1 MPRDDREQNFDK
13 ALARHL
19 GSTSAAQ
26 GNDCLDAETLAAYHE
41 RLLDPEEMAHHK
53 AHIASCERCQEI
65 LAQLEATDPILV
77 EADRDLMLDQIVLEI
92 PESESAPAGGSAVEI
107 EPQLEAQPESPAKL
121 QSNLEEVAPP
131 MAAAP
136 HAEASVASEPETTPE
151 LEIEHELDLVAAS
164 AAPPSQIQSQAPSLV
179 SAAPKPPLVAAAA
192 AKSAPP
198 SSATITFRSP
208 REERPKLVRFVAI
221 FGAIAA
227 AIIFWLVFRDQ
238 NKSFDLAQNHQQK
251 LEMPAQSPAQPPAPP
266 AGETAKD
273 SAPAASEP
281 NASASRGDA
290 TAPKPTPQPQQA
302 PSKTPTDSAT
312 NALDEG
318 KNALDAAKALE
329 LKTKKDAAAQ
339 GATFIP
345 RDEESASS
353 ARASRQAAAASPRKP
368 APASPVEKALADANA
383 VLQST
388 SNSPSSIPA
397 TPPPARSKVSPGIV
411 NEVAVADSGSRG
423 GAQITP
429 STASVNG
436 RMVNTLSTV
445 TPLSVPAPSGK
456 TIWRIGQAGQI
467 QRSTD
472 SGTTWSIQPSG
483 VVTDLIAG
491 SAYSDQVCWLVGRNG
506 TILRTIN
513 GGATWQK
520 IGSPSSADLLG
531 VFSINA
537 DSATIT
543 DSAGRAFETTTAGS
557 HWTRTRLQE

>member
-41 RLLDPEEMAHHK
+41 RLLDPEEMAQHK

-92 PESESAPAGGSAVEI
+92 PESEPAPDGAAAVEI
-107 EPQLEAQPESPAKL
+107 EPQLEASPEPPAKL
-121 QSNLEEVAPP
+121 Q
-131 MAAAP
+131 P
-136 HAEASVASEPETTPE
+136 HAEEVTHPMAVAPQAEVPAAPVPETTPE

-164 AAPPSQIQSQAPSLV
+164 AAPPSLTQSQASSREAAA
-179 SAAPKPPLVAAAA
+179 SAPAVPVFPAA

-198 SSATITFRSP
+198 SSSTITFRSP
-208 REERPKLVRFVAI
+208 REDRPKLVRFVAI

-227 AIIFWLVFRDQ
+227 AVVFWLVFRDQ

-251 LEMPAQSPAQPPAPP
+251 LEMPPQSPAPAPP
-266 AGETAKD
+266 ADEKATA
-273 SAPAASEP
+273 SVAGSSQP
-281 NASASRGDA
+281 NTAASRGDA
-290 TAPKPTPQPQQA
+290 TAPPATHPQQSL
-302 PSKTPTDSAT
+302 SKTPTDSAT

-339 GATFIP
+339 APTFIP
-345 RDEESASS
+345 RDDSSSLSAAGRSGRP
-353 ARASRQAAAASPRKP
+353 APTASPRKS

-388 SNSPSSIPA
+388 SNSPSTIPT

-411 NEVAVADSGSRG
+411 NEVAVADSASRG
-423 GAQITP
+423 GALVTP
-429 STASVNG
+429 SSAASNG

-456 TIWRIGQAGQI
+456 IIWRIGQAGQV

-472 SGTTWSIQPSG
+472 AGATWSIQPTG

-506 TILRTIN
+506 IDVIEVQRDDVTLCPHIR
-513 GGATWQK
+513 
-520 IGSPSSADLLG
+520 
-531 VFSINA
+531 
-537 DSATIT
+537 
-543 DSAGRAFETTTAGS
+543 RA
-557 HWTRTRLQE
+557 